1 MKLTRKIVAF
11 FILGLLLLPVASR
24 ILQASEES
32 NTVNVD
38 ITYVFDGE
46 NPSIEADANGLAYG
60 STLQLT
66 PSNHAGYT
74 WAYWIVN
81 GVVRTD
87 LPQNHT
93 FRVSSNLTLQ
103 GIYAPVGKHTV
114 VFLDS
119 NGQLIESQFVN
130 DQGVATLPNVDSKSK
145 PGLQVSASTPWKTST
160 GSVFNVATPI
170 TANTVVILQYE
181 TTVANTYLM
190 TVNGIE
196 EGPYNFN
203 QLVSVEA
210 DAVDVSL
217 NPFSHW
223 EENGVIVSRSLEYVF
238 TAVKNRTLTA
248 VYAET
253 PEADT
258 PLVVLTRDIEQRSGY
273 HTYVGQFYLPET
285 GYELVEYGFLIDE
298 VNTLDLTKDN
308 ADYVVPVANY
318 TEASNEFVMSF
329 PIGSHLNVRAYF
341 TYKVG
346 TSVLTVYSD
355 ENPRYINE
363 VTYQTGFEN
372 ATKGSYAAG
381 DVDVDGLSLRLSDAL
396 IGTLSGDVKDGLKS
410 VRIQSSGF
418 IQTNSPIDDLYS
430 VTFSVAKYG
439 SDADAYV
446 DVFVSADNVEWI
458 EITDSLISGEIS
470 VNTTTLTE
478 YTLEISD
485 SLNFKNSSIIS
496 SQPLYVKISK
506 TGGNRVNIDNLQL
519 NSLYKSLSELVTFN
533 NDGNI
538 SNSLVKTNT
547 SLSQPANPTK
557 TGYTFD
563 GWYLEDTFVTLYNF
577 STPVTSDLTLY
588 AKFTINEYTIS
599 FNSNGGTSVSS
610 IVDDYNATVLEPTSP
625 TKDGYLFDDWYS
637 DAGLTTPY
645 VFDTMPANNVTLYA
659 GWNLDTFDINYV
671 LDSGVNSLS
680 NPATYTIETSTITLE
695 PATKDGYTFGGWYDN
710 SEFTGIAV
718 TDIALGSF
726 GDITLYAKFTEN
738 TGTTYNVSIYDYL
751 GGTLLE
757 TQVVAENGFA
767 VQPSDPTRSG
777 YRFDTW
783 YIDGTPDTVYNWATP
798 VVEPITIYGE
808 WIQTFTVTFDTDG
821 GSAISAQTV
830 DINDYATEPV
840 TDPTK
845 DGYTFDGWYNEA
857 LSVAFDFEGT
867 PIASDT
873 TVYAKWTENATP
885 VYATDLFISEYYESG
900 NQKALEIFNGTGSSI
915 DLSIYKVSVYSNG
928 SSTGNS
934 ITLSG
939 TLEHNSTYVIVYN
952 QANATLQSFG
962 DLISSSLSFNGDDA
976 VALKKNDIVIDV
988 LGVIGT
994 DPGTSW
1000 VVPGGKTEDFTVI
1013 RVSSVLSPLTT
1024 WNSSEWMASTLST
1037 SDLGTHTTNYLNP

>member
-1 MKLTRKIVAF
+1 MKITRKIVAF
-11 FILGLLLLPVASR
+11 FILGLLLLPIASKV
-24 ILQASEES
+24 LQASEES

-46 NPSIEADANGLAYG
+46 NPNIEADANGLAYG

-114 VFLDS
+114 VFLDA
-119 NGQLIESQFVN
+119 NGQLIESQFVD

-145 PGLQVSASTPWKTST
+145 PGLQVSASTPWRTST

-223 EENGVIVSRSLEYVF
+223 EENGIVVSRSLSYVF
-238 TAVKNRTLTA
+238 TAVQNRTLTA
-248 VYAET
+248 VYQET

-273 HTYVGQFYLPET
+273 HTYVGQFYLPEA

-355 ENPRYINE
+355 ENPRYLSQLDYSFDFGLAQSSSYLDTDFNVVNSIDDSVFMVNRKRVSINDE
-363 VTYQTGFEN
+363 LNTTGSSTNRSLVLSPRTGDNDGISFVNLNFEN
-372 ATKGSYAAG
+372 EISKIEFEMFYWNSTAPGLFTTIVLQYFDGESWIDVHDIKNDLNGSLTRVSFTIDLPSTTNVRFYATGGQSNSNNARVLLDNVKVSSVYTGPTYNALFN
-381 DVDVDGLSLRLSDAL
+381 VDLSQDTE
-396 IGTLSGDVKDGLKS
+396 IVKDG
-410 VRIQSSGF
+410 
-418 IQTNSPIDDLYS
+418 SP
-430 VTFSVAKYG
+430 
-439 SDADAYV
+439 
-446 DVFVSADNVEWI
+446 
-458 EITDSLISGEIS
+458 
-470 VNTTTLTE
+470 
-478 YTLEISD
+478 
-485 SLNFKNSSIIS
+485 
-496 SQPLYVKISK
+496 
-506 TGGNRVNIDNLQL
+506 
-519 NSLYKSLSELVTFN
+519 
-533 NDGNI
+533 
-538 SNSLVKTNT
+538 
-547 SLSQPANPTK
+547 LSQPSNPNK

-563 GWYLEDTFVTLYNF
+563 GWYLEDTFITLYNF
-577 STPVTSDLTLY
+577 STPVTSDLTLF

-599 FNSNGGTSVSS
+599 FDSNGGTSVSN
-610 IVDDYNATVLEPTSP
+610 IIDDYNAIVLEPTSP
-625 TKDGYLFDDWYS
+625 TKDGYLFDDWYI
-637 DAGLTTPY
+637 DAELTTPY
-645 VFDTMPANNVTLYA
+645 VFDTMPANNITLYA
-659 GWNLDTFDINYV
+659 GWNIDTFDINYV
-671 LDSGVNSLS
+671 LDSGINSLN

-695 PATKDGYTFGGWYDN
+695 AATKDGYTFGGWYDN
-710 SEFTGIAV
+710 SEFTGGAV
-718 TDIALGSF
+718 TEITLGSF

-751 GGTLLE
+751 GGTLLD

-767 VQPSDPTRSG
+767 VQPSDPTRTG

-783 YIDGTPDTVYNWATP
+783 YIDGSNTVYNWATP
-798 VVEPITIYGE
+798 VVEPITIYGV
-808 WIQTFTVTFDTDG
+808 WVQTFTVSFESNG
-821 GSAISAQTV
+821 GSAVSSQTI
-830 DINDYATEPV
+830 DLNGYAIEP
-840 TDPTK
+840 TDPTR

-857 LSVAFDFEGT
+857 LTVAFDFEGT
-867 PIASDT
+867 QIASNT
-873 TVYAKWTENATP
+873 TIYAKWTVQQT
-885 VYATDLFISEYYESG
+885 
-900 NQKALEIFNGTGSSI
+900 
-915 DLSIYKVSVYSNG
+915 IY
-928 SSTGNS
+928 
-934 ITLSG
+934 
-939 TLEHNSTYVIVYN
+939 
-952 QANATLQSFG
+952 
-962 DLISSSLSFNGDDA
+962 
-976 VALKKNDIVIDV
+976 
-988 LGVIGT
+988 
-994 DPGTSW
+994 
-1000 VVPGGKTEDFTVI
+1000 TEDFSLATSLPTGTTYGAGSFVGNYGITWSYGQAQDAQTYSIMGKSILLRRASDSYLEVTLNSGIGNLSFQYRRGYTGASERELEVLVNGVQQALTVKFGSDDTVYQFSESLNISGVVTI
-1013 RVSSVLSPLTT
+1013 RIKNVGSTTSNRHVVLDNIN
-1024 WNSSEWMASTLST
+1024 W
-1037 SDLGTHTTNYLNP
+1037 TNYSE